1 MLSQVV
7 VVNVTT
13 NQTAVKTHNHIL
25 SVVQAHKHM
34 PGETYKIYGDNSHKF
49 SLDHFNN
56 NEVFLQFNHK
66 VTKSR
71 VFKLI
76 LLIADE
82 SKLENLTLLPVE
94 VRVYAQNISELLY
107 LQISSVSLYQNI
119 LVACMSITLQSFT
132 TSEPNFYAK
141 IMHAIV
147 AKNFTFQF
155 FIQISLDFLLKS
167 HSKQLHVL
175 FENSGLLWW
184 MQQYHFVTN
193 FFQSLVNPIFPPPV
207 IFIIIFICRN
217 LAEIVRIN
225 YL

>member
-1 MLSQVV
+1 VLRYGACDVAAAGILQAALMWIGGRGGRKLPVERRGGRLFVV
-7 VVNVTT
+7 PLRTPGRWRRPNDTC
-13 NQTAVKTHNHIL
+13 QTAVKTHNHIL

-94 VRVYAQNISELLY
+94 VRVYA
-107 LQISSVSLYQNI
+107 
-119 LVACMSITLQSFT
+119 
-132 TSEPNFYAK
+132 
-141 IMHAIV
+141 
-147 AKNFTFQF
+147 
-155 FIQISLDFLLKS
+155 
-167 HSKQLHVL
+167 
-175 FENSGLLWW
+175 
-184 MQQYHFVTN
+184 
-193 FFQSLVNPIFPPPV
+193 
-207 IFIIIFICRN
+207 
-217 LAEIVRIN
+217 
-225 YL
+225 